1 MADELYVNLPL
12 DSVKIERFVN
22 MSTGADVPN
31 VKLLFA
37 GPKTGIEQLAGDTL
51 KLNVR
56 LPKVDWDEVS
66 SADFS
71 IADVQL
77 THRALI
83 DGKIAVTME
92 PQRVRIEVSRIQS
105 TTLQLAADQVELTF
119 GGDERLKARVRDDS
133 FEFSQK
139 SVDLIGP
146 ARALEELA
154 ARKGEKPLRA
164 LLAAPSSAR
173 QASAQLQ
180 LQSQFTQLGLALRDP
195 CRLTVQ
201 LRPEMQ
207 NYSLE
212 LPVIVDDKSLPEA
225 MRNQYRPDAPTKT
238 VRIKA
243 GGALLSKLVGF
254 EPAQRADWAK
264 ANMRLVVWLQP
275 RDAGD
280 AYPDKLTE
288 VARLYVGGSMRETDN
303 GQDYGLDELVTV
315 ELSR

>member
-1 MADELYVNLPL
+1 
-12 DSVKIERFVN
+12 
-22 MSTGADVPN
+22 
-31 VKLLFA
+31 
-37 GPKTGIEQLAGDTL
+37 
-51 KLNVR
+51 
-56 LPKVDWDEVS
+56 
-66 SADFS
+66 
-71 IADVQL
+71 VQL

-92 PQRVRIEVSRIQS
+92 PERVRIEVSPIQS

-139 SVDLIGP
+139 SVDLIGS

-180 LQSQFTQLGLALRDP
+180 LQPQFAELDLKLREA